1 MSLIAMLLITL
12 LCPLPPCLQA
22 DVMNTLKDDEDTKDV
37 MLEAMG
43 LTERVPQG
51 PAAVA
56 AAAAPAAAASSN
68 GNGVAY
74 ARAAPP
80 RKKELVLSD
89 FLE

>member
-1 MSLIAMLLITL
+1 
-12 LCPLPPCLQA
+12 
-22 DVMNTLKDDEDTKDV
+22 MNTLKDDDDTKDV
-37 MLEAMG
+37 ILESMG
-43 LTERVPQG
+43 LTERIPQG
-51 PAAVA
+51 TAATAAIAAAAVA
-56 AAAAPAAAASSN
+56 PAAAAPAGSNNGN